1 MAQHD
6 YVIDNGPGLAVR
18 TDINA
23 ALAAIQSSNS
33 GTVEPAS
40 KVPGQ
45 VWFNTTTGQ
54 LQMRNTGNT
63 AWVPIGGL
71 STDGLTLFLKE
82 GTTTR
87 GSVAS
92 DGGASAGTTALR
104 CFNSSGAQTGLFYV
118 SSADIGTDRNTISVF
133 NANDQALWFRAAG
146 GQIRGG
152 VYNYISGRTELRAY
166 SGGVLKNI
174 IGMDET
180 GQGFT
185 YGAVWQWNSQ
195 GVATDVSINHRVSGT
210 RSSRFYF
217 AQGGNIYLQ
226 QSDDN
231 YGSHFIN
238 VFTYER
244 GGNILAFSHRTRANG
259 YLLNAAG
266 SNGGILNGNGD
277 GASFGTFNVSINSW
291 WGIGF
296 VSDTDGACRIVF
308 DVRSG
313 RMSAVETYM
322 TGNMY
327 MASGTRYQQDGNII
341 FTSGMTV
348 YGGSLYDAIGT
359 VWNGK
364 AGVYT
369 GSNQDETNFPVG
381 HTLVATNSGATRNQT
396 NGVFLRTSSAAQY
409 VTSGSPTAGAQL
421 AGTWRHRGQDADS
434 WAQYQRVA

>member
-104 CFNSSGAQTGLFYV
+104 CFNSSGVQTGLFYV

-152 VYNYISGRTELRAY
+152 VYNYVSGRTELRAY

-174 IGMDET
+174 LGMDET

-185 YGAVWQWNSQ
+185 YSAVWQYNSS
-195 GVATDVSINHRVSGT
+195 GVATDCAINHRVNGT
-210 RSSRFYF
+210 RAMRFYF
-217 AQGGNIYLQ
+217 AQGGNIFLQ
-226 QSDDN
+226 ESDDN

-238 VFTYER
+238 VFTYNR
-244 GGNILAFSHRTRANG
+244 GSDIFAVSNLLQSNGLLLNGTGGNNNG
-259 YLLNAAG
+259 LF
-266 SNGGILNGNGD
+266 NGNGD
-277 GASFGTFNVSINSW
+277 GASASTYNVMLRSW

-296 VSDTDGACRIVF
+296 PSALDGVNRIWF
-308 DVRSG
+308 DCRSG
-313 RMSAVETYM
+313 RGTFQETLVY
-322 TGNMY
+322 GNMY

-348 YGGSLYDAIGT
+348 YGGSLYDAIGALWNRGNT
-359 VWNGK
+359 VS
-364 AGVYT
+364 
-369 GSNQDETNFPVG
+369 GSTDVNELNFPIGHVILCTCATAPRQSQQTPYNRAATHQYTTSVVG
-381 HTLVATNSGATRNQT
+381 
-396 NGVFLRTSSAAQY
+396 
-409 VTSGSPTAGAQL
+409 TAL
-421 AGTWRHRGQDADS
+421 SGTWRARGQDTDT
-434 WAQYQRVA
+434 WAILQRVA